1 MRDFFPKNLRLLCSY
16 HTSIS
21 EVARR
26 LRMNRQQIMKY
37 LAGTTYPSARSM
49 RRLCDFFGVEE
60 HEIIMPDDQF
70 RDIVRLKP
78 TLPLA
83 SGLTPPLLSAL
94 LKAAAGQM
102 NQLRTYAGYYYEF
115 RYSFTSQQLVLKSL
129 LHIQENDGLMM
140 YKSIE
145 RLKDQRGQAS
155 QGVPAHSGVEV
166 FKYTG
171 ILLMIGNR
179 IHMLDQ
185 EALLEQEL
193 SHMILFPPYR
203 NRISTLRGMKMG
215 VTATAAHEP
224 IASRVVLEKIGRSVD
239 LRPAMLRC
247 GLYAADGGGEVPS
260 SVLSYLGHHGGSD
273 AILFKSEA
281 SSQR

>member
-1 MRDFFPKNLRLLCSY
+1 MREYFPKNLRLLCSY
-16 HTSIS
+16 HDSIS
-21 EVARR
+21 DVARR

-37 LAGTTYPSARSM
+37 LAGTAYPSARSM

-78 TLPLA
+78 AIPLTA
-83 SGLTPPLLSAL
+83 DLTPPLLAAL

-102 NQLRTYAGYYYEF
+102 PQLRGYAGYYYEF
-115 RYSFTSQQLVLKSL
+115 RYSFTSQRMILKSL
-129 LHIQENDGLMM
+129 LNIQENDGLMM

-145 RLKDQRGQAS
+145 RLRDQTGGSVHNA
-155 QGVPAHSGVEV
+155 PAHSGVDV

-185 EALLEQEL
+185 EGLMGQEL

-203 NRISTLRGMKMG
+203 SRISALRGMKMG
-215 VTATAAHEP
+215 VTATDAHEP
-224 IASRVVLEKIGRSVD
+224 IAARVVLEKIGRSID
-239 LRPAMLRC
+239 LRRAMRRC
-247 GLYAADGGGEVPS
+247 GLYAPQGDGVPR
-260 SVLSYLGHHGGSD
+260 SVLEYLGQHEE
-273 AILFKSEA
+273 AEPIIFKSEA
-281 SSQR
+281 GSFRE